1 MADILARAEA
11 PAKKTTAL
19 EAGLCAGMLAIGAGT
34 YFLVRE
40 LTDWTPLT
48 AMLVAFVAAS
58 FGFLGLGL
66 VWIKLRL
73 HFAINSP
80 APKQAR
86 DEFIAEF
93 EADQKELGLDKESK
107 AFAEKD
113 VQELTRKMR
122 ELELSPG
129 YMKAG
134 ESERDRMFKDLADRH
149 MEETKAKVEA
159 ASTRSA
165 ERVQALREY
174 RALDKRSRKGESL
187 SADDRVR
194 MQALKTKAYKG

>member
-1 MADILARAEA
+1 MPEA

-19 EAGLCAGMLAIGAGT
+19 EAGLCAGMLAIGVGT

-40 LTDWTPLT
+40 YTDWSPLAAMLT
-48 AMLVAFVAAS
+48 AFVVGT

-66 VWIKLRL
+66 AWIKLRL
-73 HFAINSP
+73 HFAMNSP
-80 APKQAR
+80 AARQAR
-86 DEFIAEF
+86 DEFIARYD
-93 EADQKELGLDKESK
+93 ADQKELGLDKESK

-122 ELELSPG
+122 ELELTPA

-134 ESERDRMFKDLADRH
+134 EPERDRLMQELMDRH
-149 MEETKAKVEA
+149 LEETKAKVEA
-159 ASTRSA
+159 ESNRAV
-165 ERVQALREY
+165 ERVEALREY
-174 RALDKRSRKGESL
+174 RALDERSRRGESL
-187 SADDRVR
+187 SAEDRTR